1 MSNESPKINTFA
13 STFIFKRPILFKIMT
28 DRTRILV
35 TGAAGFIGFHLSKK
49 LLEAGQGVVGLD
61 NLNAYYEVGLKQN
74 RLKILQEKRSFQF
87 IQVDLKEKSAIDVL
101 FEKHRFE
108 TVVHLAAQA
117 VVCYFVLKT
126 YSYLYNKFIIFF
138 FIFLYF
144 FRFSPNDFIILSLTF
159 L

>member
-28 DRTRILV
+28 DRTPILV

-117 VVCYFVLKT
+117 ACCC
-126 YSYLYNKFIIFF
+126 S
-138 FIFLYF
+138 
-144 FRFSPNDFIILSLTF
+144 LSSSFTHIYRNYIRV
-159 L
+159 